1 MKETPDVEAKRYLLD
16 DLTLQEQLQLNI
28 QEIYSNMIGEVND
41 VITHNILTNRII
53 KRLTQLKE
61 QNEIRNFNII
71 DDDNVITTQVQQIA
85 SSEIIVI
92 DLKIGE

>member
-61 QNEIRNFNII
+61 QNEIRNFNISLQ
-71 DDDNVITTQVQQIA
+71 N
-85 SSEIIVI
+85 
-92 DLKIGE
+92 